1 MASTPVPF
9 AAARRFACVVILAI
23 AALLPLAVIAAE
35 GPSKEE
41 PIVFEADLLTYDK
54 ERQIIEATGNVEARQ
69 QDQTLYAD
77 ILIYD
82 QVNDT
87 ITARGNVK
95 LIQPDGQVTQADTFE
110 LSGDFKQGVAD
121 NIRAVF
127 ADGSRVTGSGGTRTD
142 GVTNVI
148 DAGTYTACR
157 PCAEQPDR
165 TPIWQVKA
173 VKVTHNEVDKVIE
186 FEQAWVEIGGVP
198 VAYLPYFSRPDPTVH
213 RKSGVLAPTFGFQ
226 SELGGLIR
234 IPYFWAFAD
243 NQDLT
248 VTPWIAT
255 AAYPVLEAEYRGS
268 FTHSNVHAT
277 GTITQDTTG
286 QLGGHIF
293 ADSRYDIDENWR
305 AGMDAQRTL
314 DRTYLRRYGI
324 SGQRTLVSRLYGE
337 NFTDRNYFVAN
348 AYAFQNLDEDSEQET
363 IPFVAP
369 MLDYNFAG
377 QEDPLGGFTSFDLN
391 GVVLTRQEGTDTR
404 RISAR
409 SQWDRPFIG
418 PYGQLVTLSA
428 ALWGD
433 GYQVDDLELN
443 GDNTYN
449 GFSGRLFP
457 SGAVT
462 WSLPL
467 ITDGEVIQQTIEP
480 IVQFVAAPNYG
491 NSNRIPDEDSQDFE
505 LQDTNLFSLNP
516 SPGRDRVLEGSR
528 TNYGV
533 KWSGYAANDAN
544 ASVLLGQSYRL
555 SNTDTFGN
563 DTGYDGNLSDF
574 VSAVQL
580 QPRRYLA
587 LTYRNRVDSSDLS
600 FKTNEVSTWFGV
612 DALNMDVGYTQLAA
626 QPSKNLEARDEISGT
641 LRAKLSRHWSTRLNG
656 TRDIKTDTQRTIGV
670 EATYEDECF
679 LFSAGYIRR
688 NYDDSDLNAQNV
700 FLFRIFLKTLG
711 DFKTGYKPTL

>member
-1 MASTPVPF
+1 MAIE
-9 AAARRFACVVILAI
+9 A
-23 AALLPLAVIAAE
+23 
-35 GPSKEE
+35 PSKEE

-69 QDQTLYAD
+69 QDQTLFAD

-95 LIQPDGQVTQADTFE
+95 MIQPDGEVTEADTFE

-127 ADGSRVTGSGGTRTD
+127 ADGARVTGSGGTRTD

-148 DAGTYTACR
+148 DNGNYTACFA
-157 PCAEQPDR
+157 CPDHPDS

-186 FEQAWVEIGGVP
+186 FDQAWVEIGGVP
-198 VAYLPYFSRPDPTVH
+198 VAYLPYFSRPDPTVR
-213 RKSGVLAPTFGFQ
+213 RKSGFLTPTFGYQ

-243 NQDLT
+243 NQDIT
-248 VTPWIAT
+248 ITPWLAT
-255 AAYPVLEAEYRGS
+255 SANPVLEGEYRGS
-268 FTHSNVHAT
+268 FTHGSIRAD
-277 GTITQDTTG
+277 GTITQDSGG
-286 QLGGHIF
+286 QAGGHIF
-293 ADSRYDIDENWR
+293 AESRYDIDENWR
-305 AGMDAQRTL
+305 AGADAQRTL

-324 SGQRTLVSRLYGE
+324 SGQRTLVSRLFGE
-337 NFTDRNYFVAN
+337 NFTERNYFVAN
-348 AYAFQNLDEDSEQET
+348 AYAFQNLDDNSDQET

-377 QEDPLGGFTSFDLN
+377 QEDPLGGFSFVDLN
-391 GVVLTRQEGTDTR
+391 GVVLTRQEGTNTR
-404 RISAR
+404 RFSAR

-433 GYQVDDLELN
+433 GYQVEDQQLN

-449 GFSGRLFP
+449 GVSGRVFP
-457 SGAVT
+457 TGAVT

-467 ITDGEVIQQTIEP
+467 VSDGGAIQQTIEP
-480 IVQFVAAPNYG
+480 IAQFVAAPRYG
-491 NSNRIPDEDSQDFE
+491 NSNKIPNEDNQDFE
-505 LQDTNLFSLNP
+505 LQDTNLFGLNP
-516 SPGRDRVLEGSR
+516 TPGRDRVLEGSR
-528 TNYGV
+528 ANYGV
-533 KWSGYAANDAN
+533 KWSGYAANDAS
-544 ASVLLGQSYRL
+544 ASALIGQSYRL
-555 SNTDTFGN
+555 SNVNTFGD

-587 LTYRNRVDSSDLS
+587 LYYRNRVDSSDLS
-600 FKTNEVSTWFGV
+600 FKTNEVNAWIGV
-612 DALNMDVGYTQLAA
+612 DALNVDVGYAQLAA
-626 QPSKNLEARDEISGT
+626 QPSKNLEARDEIT
-641 LRAKLSRHWSTRLNG
+641 TVLRAKLSRYWSTRLNG
-656 TRDIKTDTQRTIGV
+656 TRDLKTDTQRTIGM
-670 EATYEDECF
+670 ELAYEDECF
-679 LFSAGYIRR
+679 LVSAGYIRH
-688 NYDDSDLNAQNV
+688 NFDDDDLNAQNI
-700 FLFRIFLKTLG
+700 FLFRVFLKTLG
-711 DFKTGYKPTL
+711 DFNTGFKPTL